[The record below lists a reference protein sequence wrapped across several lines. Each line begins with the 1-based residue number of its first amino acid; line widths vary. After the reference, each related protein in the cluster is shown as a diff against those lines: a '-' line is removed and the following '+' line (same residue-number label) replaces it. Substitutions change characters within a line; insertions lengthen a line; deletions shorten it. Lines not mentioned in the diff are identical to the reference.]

1 MRRCRRRTAH
11 EVVLSEV
18 ERAQLEHIVACD
30 TRAHHEVQRAKLVL
44 MAAEGLSNAE
54 IGRRRLIQTGAVPI
68 TWAAMVAEPQ
78 RDWARE
84 QPLPGVAQLQAQPC
98 GGSGIAFPWET
109 QLLATPGPGVGAPAR
124 RSPTDPNRQR
134 RGPTPG
140 APPPARRSD
149 SLRERQSEPR
159 SRRRSS
165 WTTSSSAGPRPAGYC
180 SVCDGERVRVPP
192 QAPLS
197 RLLQDR
203 HVVAKANVLLS
214 PLRESSPMNA
224 PGTCSARKARRGA
237 RFPARTLA
245 RPVATGALAADD
257 ARESVPSSSSYPT
270 CARRASVS
278 ATASANFR
286 PDH

>member
-1 MRRCRRRTAH
+1 
-11 EVVLSEV
+11 
-18 ERAQLEHIVACD
+18 
-30 TRAHHEVQRAKLVL
+30 L

-165 WTTSSSAGPRPAGYC
+165 WTKLESRCADGVAPALTAERPSPRCTQLPRCA
-180 SVCDGERVRVPP
+180 RI
-192 QAPLS
+192 
-197 RLLQDR
+197 QD
-203 HVVAKANVLLS
+203 
-214 PLRESSPMNA
+214 
-224 PGTCSARKARRGA
+224 ARRGLPLRVA
-237 RFPARTLA
+237 QGTAPAVRL
-245 RPVATGALAADD
+245 
-257 ARESVPSSSSYPT
+257 
-270 CARRASVS
+270 RA
-278 ATASANFR
+278 
-286 PDH
+286 

>member
-1 MRRCRRRTAH
+1 LKEYDHRGKLVRRCRRRTAY

-109 QLLATPGPGVGAPAR
+109 QLLATPGPGVGAPPR

-165 WTTSSSAGPRPAGYC
+165 WTTSKRPGSSVVGFRFARAMR
-180 SVCDGERVRVPP
+180 EHRARRVKRSHLVRCE
-192 QAPLS
+192 
-197 RLLQDR
+197 RLLGGGREARIRTEAEVRQ
-203 HVVAKANVLLS
+203 AS
-214 PLRESSPMNA
+214 PTVSS
-224 PGTCSARKARRGA
+224 
-237 RFPARTLA
+237 TLQI
-245 RPVATGALAADD
+245 
-257 ARESVPSSSSYPT
+257 
-270 CARRASVS
+270 
-278 ATASANFR
+278 
-286 PDH
+286 